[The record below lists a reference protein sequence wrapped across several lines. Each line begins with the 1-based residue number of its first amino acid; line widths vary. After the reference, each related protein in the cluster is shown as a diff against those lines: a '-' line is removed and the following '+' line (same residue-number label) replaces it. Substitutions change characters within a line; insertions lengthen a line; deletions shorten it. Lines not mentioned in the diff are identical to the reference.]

1 MLGLMDTTAA
11 GVALHHLTGKRFQL
25 GVPAQTLPSADG
37 APPGAAAAAV
47 SCATIGVDNTC
58 FVAPVLHGDLV
69 DVSGRVV
76 HAGSSSIGV
85 FIQAHRLPFLS
96 SERTLVAEA
105 FFSMVAVDSS
115 LKAAKVVPAVAL
127 HTAEEKSLHARYA
140 EIRDAQTRNTK
151 YYHSLE
157 GVDKKT
163 HIADINAFVEESSA
177 AVGKHTSSSLSSSSS
192 SFTPLLARV
201 PVSHTVTE
209 ANRHF
214 NTSHLNINN
223 TIFGGEIL
231 RWMES
236 HATYCG
242 RKFARNRHVYSI
254 GMHSVSFNHPIFP
267 TDWVSLRARV
277 ALTRK
282 ATLEVDVRLTVER
295 EGSPIMTNRA
305 SFVLMNTDE
314 VGRKCRLTTGI
325 SLEGEDDR
333 VIRHVAMAKHRYLH
347 QKRVYDLMKHHH
359 QEAAHTAV

>member
-25 GVPAQTLPSADG
+25 GVPAQTLPNADG
-37 APPGAAAAAV
+37 TFSATAGGAV

-105 FFSMVAVDSS
+105 FFSMVAVDST

-127 HTAEEKSLHARYA
+127 HTAEERALHARYA
-140 EIRDAQTRNTK
+140 EIRDAQTKNNA
-151 YYHSLE
+151 YFHSLE
-157 GVDKKT
+157 GADRNA
-163 HIADINAFVEESSA
+163 HIADINAFVEENSSVHHHHGGSSSA
-177 AVGKHTSSSLSSSSS
+177 S
-192 SFTPLLARV
+192 SFAPLLARV

-214 NTSHLNINN
+214 NTAHLNINN

-282 ATLEVDVRLTVER
+282 ATIEVDVRLTVER
-295 EGSPIMTNRA
+295 EGSPVMTNRA

-325 SLEGEDDR
+325 SIEGEDDR
-333 VIRHVAMAKHRYLH
+333 VIQHVAMAKHRFLH

-359 QEAAHTAV
+359 NKEV